1 MSALAARVAAVI
13 PCKDEADRIAAT
25 VRAVAALPQVGR
37 VVVVDDG
44 SRDETA
50 PVAEA
55 AGAVVVRHPRNRGK
69 AAALESGVRR
79 VRELEDAAAAA
90 ASAAAGGGAAADAA
104 ADPAAAWPAA
114 AWPAALLFVDG
125 DLAETAANLGVLTT
139 PVLEGA
145 ADMTIATLPAQI
157 TAGGGRGLVVGLSR
171 RGIEHLTGFR
181 PVQPLSGMRCVSPAA
196 FTAATPLARGWGVET
211 ALTVDVLRAGLT
223 VLEVPCELQHRVSG
237 SDWRG
242 QVHRGAQYR
251 DVWLALVKR
260 GWRPWHRG

>member
-25 VRAVAALPQVGR
+25 VRAVASLPEVAR

-44 SRDETA
+44 SSDDTA

-55 AGAVVVRHPRNRGK
+55 AGAVVVRHSRNWGK
-69 AAALESGVRR
+69 AAALESGVGR
-79 VRELEDAAAAA
+79 VRELEAEAADSGA
-90 ASAAAGGGAAADAA
+90 AS
-104 ADPAAAWPAA
+104 
-114 AWPAALLFVDG
+114 PAALLFVDG
-125 DLAETAANLGVLTT
+125 DLAETAANLGVLTR
-139 PVLEGA
+139 PVLEGS

-171 RGIEHLTGFR
+171 RGIERLTGFR
-181 PVQPLSGMRCVSPAA
+181 PVQPLSGMRCLSPAA

-211 ALTVDVLRAGLT
+211 ALTIDVLRAGLT
-223 VLEVPCELQHRVSG
+223 VVEVPCELQHRVSG

-242 QVHRGAQYR
+242 QVHRAGQYR
-251 DVWLALVKR
+251 DVWLALVER

>member
-1 MSALAARVAAVI
+1 VSALAARVAAVV

-25 VRAVAALPQVGR
+25 VRAVASLQQVGR

-44 SRDETA
+44 STDDTA
-50 PVAEA
+50 REAEA

-79 VRELEDAAAAA
+79 VRELE
-90 ASAAAGGGAAADAA
+90 AADA
-104 ADPAAAWPAA
+104 DPGA

-125 DLAETAANLGVLTT
+125 DLGETAANLGVLTT

-157 TAGGGRGLVVGLSR
+157 TAGGGRGLVVRLSR
-171 RGIEHLTGFR
+171 GGVEHLTGFR
-181 PVQPLSGMRCVSPAA
+181 AVQPLSGMRCLSPAA
-196 FTAATPLARGWGVET
+196 FAAATPLARGWGVET
-211 ALTVDVLRAGLT
+211 ALTIDVLRAGLT

-242 QVHRGAQYR
+242 QVHRAGQYR
-251 DVWLALVKR
+251 DVWLALVTH

>member
-1 MSALAARVAAVI
+1 MSAMAARVAAVV

-25 VRAVAALPQVGR
+25 VAAVAALPQVGR

-44 SRDETA
+44 STDGTSDAAR
-50 PVAEA
+50 A
-55 AGAVVVRHPRNRGK
+55 AGAEVVRHERNRGK
-69 AAALESGVRR
+69 AAALETGVRR
-79 VRELEDAAAAA
+79 VRELEQADADAHLDDAAHPG
-90 ASAAAGGGAAADAA
+90 S
-104 ADPAAAWPAA
+104 
-114 AWPAALLFVDG
+114 WPAALLFVDG
-125 DLAETAANLGVLTT
+125 DLQDTAANLAVLTAA
-139 PVLEGA
+139 VLDGS

-157 TAGGGRGLVVGLSR
+157 TAGGGRGLVVGLAR

-196 FTAATPLARGWGVET
+196 FEAASPLARGWGVET

-237 SDWRG
+237 RDWRG
-242 QVHRGAQYR
+242 QVHRAQQYR
-251 DVWLALVKR
+251 DVWLALVRR

>member
-1 MSALAARVAAVI
+1 MGALAAQVSAVI

-44 SRDETA
+44 STDDTSR
-50 PVAEA
+50 VARE
-55 AGAVVVRHPRNRGK
+55 AGADVVRHDRNRGK
-69 AAALESGVRR
+69 AAALETGAAR
-79 VRELEDAAAAA
+79 VRELERAD
-90 ASAAAGGGAAADAA
+90 GQADAVA
-104 ADPAAAWPAA
+104 PVRS
-114 AWPAALLFVDG
+114 ALLFVDG
-125 DLAETAANLGVLTT
+125 DLQETAANLGVLTQA
-139 PVLEGA
+139 VLDGS

-157 TAGGGRGLVVGLSR
+157 TAGGGRGLVVNLA
-171 RGIEHLTGFR
+171 RGGIQHLTGFTA
-181 PVQPLSGMRCVSPAA
+181 VQPLSGMRCVGPRA
-196 FTAATPLARGWGVET
+196 FDAATPLARGWGVET

-242 QVHRGAQYR
+242 QLHRAGQYR
-251 DVWLALVKR
+251 DVWLALVAR